1 MFAKRHPTRRRSHC
15 SHAAVGGT
23 SKASTASLWSLRAGT
38 RKGLHKVSMTKQD
51 QCKAKAMAKQA
62 SSKTNKQYKTH
73 WDKLVQQA
81 MEKNK
86 QGKYKRASAYYK
98 GVRFVHRNYAAI
110 GTTGGIIAFYIL
122 VRALPYI
129 AFFPFYTNQLP
140 SYDKKQPRISLPDE
154 KHRKTYMKLHSYD
167 ASGSNAIVYFHGNG
181 ETAQKTDVPYV
192 LNKLYNFEYKTV
204 FCPEYCGYPG
214 TSCIRPTE
222 KSCYESAEYAAKYL
236 TSESP
241 YFNPNVQKLIVCGWS
256 LGCAMAI
263 HFATLPVV
271 RDKIHSVVLFAPFES
286 VSRVVIPRHIYP
298 AFRHLDIFKNGEKI
312 CNIPTNIPI
321 KILSGDKDQVILKA
335 HLHGQRLQSKGG
347 INCKYKTLEEC
358 DHGFLFACFDKDGLN
373 KVGRT
378 IRDFLSHS

>member
-1 MFAKRHPTRRRSHC
+1 MLAKRHPTRRRSHR

-23 SKASTASLWSLRAGT
+23 PKASTASLWSLSAGT
-38 RKGLHKVSMTKQD
+38 RKGLHKVSMTKKD
-51 QCKAKAMAKQA
+51 QCKAKAMAKKA
-62 SSKTNKQYKTH
+62 SAQTNKQYNTH

-86 QGKYKRASAYYK
+86 QGKYKRTSAYYK

-122 VRALPYI
+122 VRALPNI

-140 SYDKKQPRISLPDE
+140 SYDKKQPGIPLPD
-154 KHRKTYMKLHSYD
+154 KNNRKTYMMQYYD
-167 ASGSNAIVYFHGNG
+167 DAPAGKAIVYFHGNG
-181 ETAQKTDVPYV
+181 ETAQDTYIPVV
-192 LNKLYNFEYKTV
+192 LQKLYNFEYITV
-204 FCPEYCGYPG
+204 YCPEYCGYPG
-214 TSCIRPTE
+214 TSCVRPTE
-222 KSCYESAEYAAKYL
+222 TSCYKSAEYAAQYL
-236 TSESP
+236 NDNQSIE
-241 YFNPNVQKLIVCGWS
+241 QLIVCGWS

-271 RDKIHSVVLFAPFES
+271 RAKIHSVVLFAPFES
-286 VSRVVIPRHIYP
+286 VARVVIPRHIYP
-298 AFRHLDIFKNGEKI
+298 AFHHLDIFKNGEKI

-321 KILSGDKDQVILKA
+321 KILSGDKDQVIPKA

-347 INCKYKTLEEC
+347 SNCKYKTLEGC
-358 DHGFLFACFDKDGLN
+358 DHCSVFHCFDKDGLN